1 MQKKLEKGRKKS
13 AVKDITT
20 YIQVC
25 YKKSSGSVCTSI
37 SLSTGC
43 SNQES
48 LRQFHASYIR
58 KKDFYV
64 VVYCVTNIRKKVGT
78 RGGERETETGIER
91 NFKIIGKFRKKK
103 IRRNKR
109 KC

>member
-20 YIQVC
+20 YIQVF
-25 YKKSSGSVCTSI
+25 YKKSTGSVCI
-37 SLSTGC
+37 YHSTGC

-91 NFKIIGKFRKKK
+91 NSKIIGKFRKKK